1 MDILTRDTLKTLL
14 ASNRDPHVS
23 LYLPTHRGGVQARED
38 VIRLKNLLRQAEEQL
53 EALGVRGVQ
62 ARELLAPA
70 RLLLEDKPFWQS
82 QGEGLAIFLGP
93 GTFRYFRLPLRFEQL
108 AVVADHFHVRP
119 LLALLT
125 EDGRFF
131 LLTLSK
137 KEIRLHQC
145 TRQSHRE
152 IELRD
157 VPTSFD
163 EFLRFD
169 VSEKHLQVSGGSGP
183 KGHTGGRGGGP
194 DEAIEKSKLL
204 DYLRH
209 VDTAVRKA
217 LRDAREPLVLASV
230 EYLRGLY
237 KEANH
242 YPALLPEGIDGNPEG
257 RSIDELHRLA
267 CTLVEPRFTKARG
280 DAVSQF
286 RQFHGTDRAS
296 KDLSAV
302 VSAAYAGRVGLLLIA
317 AGTHCWGSFDP
328 ATLNVELHPH
338 EQPGDKELLDFVAT
352 HTLLHGGAVHAV
364 GPEHLPADSP
374 LAAVFRH

>member
-1 MDILTRDTLKTLL
+1 MDILTRDTLKSLM
-14 ASNRDPHVS
+14 AQNHGVRVS

-38 VIRLKNLLRQAEEQL
+38 LIRLKNLLRQADEHL
-53 EALGVRGVQ
+53 EAVGVRGAQ

-70 RLLLEDKPFWQS
+70 RPLLEDKPFWSS
-82 QGEGLAIFLGP
+82 QGDGLALFLAP
-93 GTFRYFRLPLRFEQL
+93 GVFRYFRLPLRFEEL

-119 LLALLT
+119 LLPLLT

-137 KEIRLHQC
+137 GAIRLHQC
-145 TRQSHRE
+145 TRQSHKE

-157 VPTSFD
+157 VPTSLD

-169 VSEKHLQVSGGSGP
+169 VPEKSLQVRGGAGP
-183 KGHTGGRGGGP
+183 KGQAGGRGGGP
-194 DEAIEKSKLL
+194 DEAVDKSKLL

-209 VDTAVRKA
+209 VDSAVRKA
-217 LRDAREPLVLASV
+217 LRDAREPLILAGV

-242 YPALLPEGIDGNPEG
+242 YPNLLPEGIDGNPDG

-267 CTLVEPRFTKARG
+267 CALVEPRFTKARD
-280 DAVSQF
+280 DAVLQF
-286 RQFHGTDRAS
+286 RQLHGTDRAS
-296 KDLSAV
+296 KDLRAV
-302 VSAAYAGRVGLLLIA
+302 VPAAYAGRVGLLLVA
-317 AGTHCWGSFDP
+317 AGTHRWGSFDP
-328 ATLNVELHPH
+328 ATQSVELHPE
-338 EQPGDKELLDFVAT
+338 EQPGDKELLDFIAT

-364 GPEHLPADSP
+364 GPEHLPDDSP
-374 LAAVFRH
+374 LAAIFRH